1 MSREG
6 LAGDVVMLPFEA
18 GWRGRPCYLARLL
31 QSGTG
36 QELLPSLLDARVLG
50 VRRSLL
56 ISGIEQ
62 VPQGRKDVARY
73 PQTWLC
79 SSERIPEI
87 HWAAMPRQAPK
98 GPPGFDPADDD
109 LA

>member
-1 MSREG
+1 MATEG
-6 LAGDVVMLPFEA
+6 LPGDVVMLPFEA
-18 GWRGRPCYLARLL
+18 GWRGRPCNMARLL
-31 QSGTG
+31 QPGTG

-50 VRRSLL
+50 VRQSLL
-56 ISGIEQ
+56 IAGIEQ

-79 SSERIPEI
+79 SSEQIPEI
-87 HWAAMPRQAPK
+87 RWAAMPRPAPT